1 MEKQHILV
9 IDDDQVAR
17 MLILKV
23 LTMRGY
29 EAVAAADGAQGLAH
43 LEKRRWDAVILDL
56 DLPDIQGLNLLKQ
69 LFEQKPDLRVIIL
82 TAHGTLDSAIQA
94 LRFKAVDY
102 LLKPATPGDI
112 LKSVEK
118 ACKAEEN
125 PEKDLSVSSTNVP
138 ASRKQQIIKLT
149 KTVKYDYNRR
159 KIDDGEKI
167 VYLTSTENN
176 IFKFLL
182 DKHNEV
188 ITHSEL
194 VEYAHGYQVD
204 KDEAARILRPVICR
218 LRMKLEKIYG
228 GNNWLQNVR
237 GSGYLLEIH
246 RE

>member
-29 EAVAAADGAQGLAH
+29 EAVAAEDGAQGFAQ

-56 DLPDIQGLNLLKQ
+56 DLPDIQGLNLLKH
-69 LFEQKPDLRVIIL
+69 LFEQKPDLKIIIL
-82 TAHGTLDSAIQA
+82 TKHGTLDSAIQA

-118 ACKAEEN
+118 ACKLGTGS
-125 PEKDLSVSSTNVP
+125 EKDLT
-138 ASRKQQIIKLT
+138 ASLTGIPTSKKQQVIKLT
-149 KTVKYDYNRR
+149 KTVRYDYNRR
-159 KIDDGEKI
+159 KIEDGEKL

-182 DKHNEV
+182 DKHHEV
-188 ITHSEL
+188 ITHTEL
-194 VEYAHGYQVD
+194 VENAHGYQVD

-218 LRMKLEKIYG
+218 LRIKLEKISG
-228 GNNWLQNVR
+228 GKNWLQNVR
-237 GSGYLLEIH
+237 GSGYLLEIQ
-246 RE
+246 RD